1 MAQPPDPPPES
12 AAARPG
18 RPAPAPGHPCPAAP
32 RLQRLRARWPPGRAP
47 ARPLRR
53 GSRLPPATPARNTDT
68 GAERPSPVPDA
79 SSWIPAVSPGSMR
92 RPSCISARNFGYRLD
107 FVARHMNRSSAMPAR
122 AVDPD
127 RNHLAR
133 VVGGRHHPGLALQ
146 RRRPD
151 HPHPTADVHAKTAG
165 YQRPLLRLR
174 ARQRRLTRGTVAG
187 RAGRGEAPTDYRA
200 HATADS
206 VACSV
211 SGPGPGL
218 PAGHHTGRTNS
229 YRGESRS
236 GPRFLLSA
244 TSPEPSRWRCSR

>member
-53 GSRLPPATPARNTDT
+53 GSRLPPATPARNT
-68 GAERPSPVPDA
+68 G
-79 SSWIPAVSPGSMR
+79 
-92 RPSCISARNFGYRLD
+92 CISARNFGYRLD
-107 FVARHMNRSSAMPAR
+107 FVARHMNRSSATPAR

-165 YQRPLLRLR
+165 YQRPLLRLK